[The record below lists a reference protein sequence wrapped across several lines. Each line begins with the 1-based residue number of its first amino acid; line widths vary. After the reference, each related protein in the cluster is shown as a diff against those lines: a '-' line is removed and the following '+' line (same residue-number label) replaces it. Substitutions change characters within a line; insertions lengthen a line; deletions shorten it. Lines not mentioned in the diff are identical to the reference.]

1 MTIPDYMNR
10 SHGEIEQIRNQGPQ
24 SVQGCG
30 LGTHSGNFGQTKPEL
45 EHILDPKSHT
55 HHHPQQ

>member
-1 MTIPDYMNR
+1 MNR